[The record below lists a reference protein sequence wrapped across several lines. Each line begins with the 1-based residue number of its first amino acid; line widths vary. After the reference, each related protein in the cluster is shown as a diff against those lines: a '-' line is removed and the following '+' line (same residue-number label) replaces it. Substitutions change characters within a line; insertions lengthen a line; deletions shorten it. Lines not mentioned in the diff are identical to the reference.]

1 MTDES
6 LPAPRRNLM
15 WHHVARLIL
24 YGGCMV
30 IVALLVTAEGYLKG
44 ADSIY
49 SEHSIVEYS
58 QTACLL
64 IAAAF
69 FYAGARRSDHWR
81 ALCVG
86 FTFAATIAAVRE
98 QDSFLDRH
106 VFDGA
111 WQIIVFGL
119 VVGLVVYLKRHGRG
133 VGGQVTSYAETRGA
147 GLLLGG
153 FLVVFVFS
161 RLFGK
166 QTFWKA
172 VMGDGYQRVVKN
184 IAEEGV
190 ELVGY
195 SLLTLAAVETWM
207 QLREGSRRTG

>member
-1 MTDES
+1 
-6 LPAPRRNLM
+6 
-15 WHHVARLIL
+15 
-24 YGGCMV
+24 MV

-44 ADSIY
+44 DDSIY

-64 IAAAF
+64 LAAAF
-69 FYAGARRSDHWR
+69 FYVGARRSDHWR

-98 QDSFLDRH
+98 QDSFLDQY

-111 WQIIVFGL
+111 WQVIVFGL

-133 VGGQVTSYAETRGA
+133 VGGQVTSYAETRAA
-147 GLLLGG
+147 GLLASG
-153 FLVVFVFS
+153 FLIVFVFS

-166 QTFWKA
+166 QAFWKA
-172 VMGDGYQRVVKN
+172 VMGEGYQRVVKN
-184 IAEEGV
+184 IVEEGV
-190 ELVGY
+190 ELLGY
-195 SLLTLAAVETWM
+195 SLLTIAAVETWVL
-207 QLREGSRRTG
+207 LRQHARQTG